1 MFPAFPSREWWGLS
15 DGLRSG
21 GGRLCASAVL
31 TTEPLPAMMARMKS
45 MFHLADKVWGG
56 DLAAWL
62 RAQRAEQVSY
72 RRLARALAERGIPVT
87 AETVRNWC
95 KREAA

>member
-1 MFPAFPSREWWGLS
+1 
-15 DGLRSG
+15 
-21 GGRLCASAVL
+21 
-31 TTEPLPAMMARMKS
+31 MMAAMKS
-45 MFHLADKVWGG
+45 TFHLADKVWGG
-56 DLAAWL
+56 GLAAWL

-72 RRLARALAERGIPVT
+72 RRLARVLEERGIPVT